1 MIGRKIVKSSEGCAH
16 GLMQTQN
23 PWKNFL
29 DSKPILSIT
38 LADLAELNHMLGC
51 RLSVSY
57 VITVDPSS
65 NSLSRHHFID
75 ERTEAQRGQITHPT
89 LRSETES

>member
-1 MIGRKIVKSSEGCAH
+1 MKSSEGCAH

-38 LADLAELNHMLGC
+38 LADLAELNHVLGC

>member
-1 MIGRKIVKSSEGCAH
+1 MKSSEGCAH

-38 LADLAELNHMLGC
+38 LADLAELNHVLGC

-57 VITVDPSS
+57 VITVDTSN

-75 ERTEAQRGQITHPT
+75 ERTEAQRGQITRPT